1 MHESAIPTV
10 LELERQLQ
18 LPAVRADADGLLK
31 LLAPDFIEVGASGR
45 QWDRD
50 SILEL
55 LDQESTD
62 DNAVPIEF
70 HDLRGR
76 VIAPGVIQVSW
87 DSRQGGRR
95 ARRTSLWCEREG
107 GWQQIHHQ
115 GTPFAGDRGVL

>member
-18 LPAVRADADGLLK
+18 LPAVRADADRLLE

-62 DNAVPIEF
+62 DDVVPIEI

-76 VIAPGVIQVSW
+76 VIAPGVIQVLW
-87 DSRQGGRR
+87 DSDQAGRR
-95 ARRTSLWCEREG
+95 ARRTSLWCERER

-115 GTPFAGDRGVL
+115 GTLLP

>member
-1 MHESAIPTV
+1 MDESAIHTV

-18 LPAVRADADGLLK
+18 SPAVRADVDGLLE

-50 SILEL
+50 SIHEL

-62 DNAVPIEF
+62 DDAVPIEI

-76 VIAPGVIQVSW
+76 VIAPGVIQVLW
-87 DSRQGGRR
+87 DSDQGGRR
-95 ARRTSLWCEREG
+95 ARRTSLWCERER

-115 GTPFAGDRGVL
+115 GTSLP